1 MTKEQPG
8 ANATPEK
15 TGLAKSKNA
24 APFAL
29 ARINYIIMLAG
40 IATIALGFVIM
51 AIDGEPHGFGF
62 LGLTLGPI
70 IVMAGFM
77 AQFFA
82 ILYRP
87 KN

>member
-1 MTKEQPG
+1 MTKEPSG
-8 ANATPEK
+8 AKADNFTPAEP
-15 TGLAKSKNA
+15 KNT

-29 ARINYIIMLAG
+29 GRINYIIMLAG
-40 IATIALGFVIM
+40 IATIALGFVLM
-51 AIDGEPHGFGF
+51 AMDSEPHGFGF

-70 IVMAGFM
+70 VVMTGFM